1 MRLVVLTVMAYAVTG
16 CSWLI
21 HDRTN
26 DYLEIEIQPN
36 IVVPAEV
43 ASIQL
48 TPRLAIPDVQPKVL
62 PEEFVVPR
70 PKALVL
76 EGNKESDLPLAS
88 ENAADLEVELVK
100 DGNGSPI
107 LRLNVEYARAWSE
120 IGEALKQAEI
130 NIVDLNRSAG
140 TYYIEVAD
148 TLAKAEPVGFW
159 AGLFGSKP
167 ESVKKALEVKVN
179 RARSGVYVAIHID
192 QENLADDADAKALL
206 LRLQKHLQE
215 PDKDSR

>member
-159 AGLFGSKP
+159 SGLFGSKP

>member
-1 MRLVVLTVMAYAVTG
+1 MRLVVLSVMAYAVTG

-26 DYLEIEIQPN
+26 DYLEIEIQPS

-43 ASIQL
+43 APVQL

-62 PEEFVVPR
+62 PEEFIVPR

-76 EGNKESDLPLAS
+76 EGNKENAQPLAS
-88 ENAADLEVELVK
+88 ENAANLEVELVK

-140 TYYIEVAD
+140 TYYIEVVD

-159 AGLFGSKP
+159 AGLFGSKS
-167 ESVKKALEVKVN
+167 ESVKKTLEVKVN

-192 QENLADDADAKALL
+192 QQNLADDADAKALL
-206 LRLQKHLQE
+206 LSLQKHLQE